1 MKKVTKYVADD
12 GTEFEYEHEC
22 ELHEEKL
29 LFEKDFPEINIDK
42 ERYEKLRRFFK
53 TDFKRDSHAA
63 FRLPA
68 PAYREGQWERE
79 DMGG

>member
-1 MKKVTKYVADD
+1 MKKVTKYVAED
-12 GTEFEYEHEC
+12 GSVFDYEHEC

-29 LFEKDFPEINIDK
+29 LFEREFPEINIDK
-42 ERYEKLRRFFK
+42 ECYKTLRKFFK
-53 TDFKRDSHAA
+53 TDFKKDTHTD
-63 FRLPA
+63 FRLPT